1 MVLPPIEGTP
11 TVVMRFTAQASPQ
24 LITLAAQRL
33 REGGGLVVLSQTTL
47 PVTGATLL
55 VLTTSQERLEAQAE
69 RLHFMKRSNISSSAS
84 DGQQAS
90 VVDYFTVARRRAFV
104 RSSQKQ
110 HDGYDADG
118 LFTAQDRAFLT
129 TRLLKQVTVVDDTD
143 STTTTTLA
151 QLLETAYQA
160 KYRKPGHLTDKHNNN
175 TSDDTTT
182 RRMQEHGAQSET
194 LWHVLTT
201 LDWVD
206 TVCAVHQPDL
216 RDRVV
221 AETTLAPW
229 RQLAPPV
236 DLIHD
241 YVGGLLCCCAR
252 RAHLCVC
259 ACANHFRRCDS
270 DMSRSISFAVW
281 LRSRLLLCLDGIFD
295 PVVPLSRLPGT
306 RGVFISSLPG
316 RRH

>member
-11 TVVMRFTAQASPQ
+11 TVVMRFTAQAPPQ

-47 PVTGATLL
+47 PATGATLL

-69 RLHFMKRSNISSSAS
+69 RLHFMKRSNISSSRN

-104 RSSQKQ
+104 RSSQQQ

-143 STTTTTLA
+143 STTTTTTNNALA

-160 KYRKPGHLTDKHNNN
+160 KYRKPGHLTDSHNNN

-194 LWHVLTT
+194 LWHVLTS

-221 AETTLAPW
+221 AETTIAPW

-241 YVGGLLCCCAR
+241 YVGSCLLLR
-252 RAHLCVC
+252 TTH
-259 ACANHFRRCDS
+259 RCDS
-270 DMSRSISFAVW
+270 DMSRSHL
-281 LRSRLLLCLDGIFD
+281 LRSLATK
-295 PVVPLSRLPGT
+295 SATTLPGWD
-306 RGVFISSLPG
+306 F
-316 RRH
+316 